1 MNSDQ
6 NIAEWAIF
14 GSRVPKQEVQYFGQI
29 VILYITIIICLV
41 NLSCQ
46 NGERS
51 LWVSLASTSLG
62 ILVPNPRVYTS
73 KTKQFIPVSDEV
85 DGVRRRGGR
94 NPV

>member
-1 MNSDQ
+1 MNRTQDSAD
-6 NIAEWAIF
+6 WSIF
-14 GSRVPKQEVQYFGQI
+14 GSSVPKQEVQYFGQI
-29 VILYITIIICLV
+29 TVLYITLIFCLI

-73 KTKQFIPVSDEV
+73 KSKQIIPVSDEV
-85 DGVRRRGGR
+85 DGGRRRGTR
-94 NPV
+94 TSV